1 MYGSTGT
8 EEEEGL
14 AKVLELIVGIQIVF
28 SDEVE
33 RAEVGHSSLD
43 PCRPKS
49 R

>member
-14 AKVLELIVGIQIVF
+14 AKVLELIVGIQIA
-28 SDEVE
+28 ENGVE